1 MSKIRD
7 MIDLIADENFD
18 GAKSALKA
26 TLAEY
31 MAGRKFLSNRD
42 LYGKDYTNPN
52 EEEQSIKA
60 GLAESDNFD
69 SVAFEKNMDRI
80 KRNRFQPRHFL
91 DDVEDDNVDTWDK
104 LIAHPKYG
112 QDFIADLDQLD
123 FRAAYELSAG
133 LSKSTKKDNWECMK
147 PSCGKRFYSDLD
159 WPECPSCGSKGD
171 DFITP
176 IKE

>member
-123 FRAAYELSAG
+123 FRAAAE
-133 LSKSTKKDNWECMK
+133 LSKSTEKDNWKCIHCEHT
-147 PSCGKRFYSDLD
+147 FYSNLD
-159 WPECPSCGSKGD
+159 WPLKCPSCGTD
-171 DFITP
+171 
-176 IKE
+176 KEDLKPYTEEEE

>member
-123 FRAAYELSAG
+123 FRAAAELSAE
-133 LSKSTKKDNWECMK
+133 LSESTEKDNWECLN
-147 PSCGKRFYSDLD
+147 CGTTFYSNLD
-159 WPECPSCGSKGD
+159 WPLNCPSCGSDNEDLKPY
-171 DFITP
+171 T
-176 IKE
+176 EE

>member
-123 FRAAYELSAG
+123 FRAAAELSE
-133 LSKSTKKDNWECMK
+133 STKKDNWECIN
-147 PSCGKRFYSDLD
+147 CGNTFYSNLD
-159 WPECPSCGSKGD
+159 WPLNCPSCGSD
-171 DFITP
+171 
-176 IKE
+176 KEDLKPYTEE